1 VYSVVAVD
9 VPSNVA
15 DSDGNLVSVDSLGR
29 TQFWDTAFG
38 TLLQGYRQHEADVL
52 AVVVDPT
59 LHIVYAAGIDNKV
72 VQFRCVPHTT
82 MTSFSPAS
90 ASAGASD
97 STSEVD
103 MDAGAAMAWKWI
115 PVASARAHAHDVRA
129 LAVVPPRV
137 RKLRLAAALL
147 SAASEPQATSSA
159 MTGMDIKSQASGA
172 CSAV

>member
-1 VYSVVAVD
+1 M
-9 VPSNVA
+9 
-15 DSDGNLVSVDSLGR
+15 DSLGR

-38 TLLQGYRQHEADVL
+38 TLMQGYRQHEADVL

-82 MTSFSPAS
+82 STSFAPASVSVPAS
-90 ASAGASD
+90 ASASG
-97 STSEVD
+97 STSELDVD
-103 MDAGAAMAWKWI
+103 TGAALAWKWI

-147 SAASEPQATSSA
+147 SAAAEPQATSSA
-159 MTGMDIKSQASGA
+159 MTGVHILEGLFLF
-172 CSAV
+172 